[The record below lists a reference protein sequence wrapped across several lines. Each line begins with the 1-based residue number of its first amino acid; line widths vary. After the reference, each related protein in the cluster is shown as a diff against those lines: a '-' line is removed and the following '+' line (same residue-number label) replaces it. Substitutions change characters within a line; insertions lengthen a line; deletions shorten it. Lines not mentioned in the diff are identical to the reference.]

1 MNTCLPFDIFDPD
14 VEDYSCMPKMLPD
27 QKFYIFL
34 LNRNPRPTMLALM
47 SIGPIYRRVVHDAG
61 RIAEFSHGTFLQSSE
76 CVVGPLAIVVV
87 VYDC

>member
-1 MNTCLPFDIFDPD
+1 
-14 VEDYSCMPKMLPD
+14 
-27 QKFYIFL
+27 
-34 LNRNPRPTMLALM
+34 M
-47 SIGPIYRRVVHDAG
+47 SLGPIYRRVVHDAG